1 MIKSNITAS
10 MVGKLRSQTGAGV
23 KDCKEALDQTDGD
36 FDKAID
42 FLRKKGIESAGKK
55 ADRATA
61 EGLIKSYIHTGN
73 KIGVLL
79 EIKCE
84 TDFVAKN
91 EEFKELARDLCMH
104 IAATA
109 PQFISRDD
117 VSKELI
123 DREREIAAAQVKD
136 KPAAVVQKIV
146 TGKLEKFYAEIC
158 LMEQPFVKDPDHT
171 VKDLLSEKISKIGEN
186 LVVSRFTRYQL
197 GE

>member
-1 MIKSNITAS
+1 MKN
-10 MVGKLRSQTGAGV
+10 
-23 KDCKEALDQTDGD
+23 CKEALDHADGD

-55 ADRATA
+55 SDRATA
-61 EGLIKSYIHTGN
+61 EGLIESYIHTGN

-104 IAATA
+104 IAAAA
-109 PQFISRDD
+109 PQFTNRDNVPKD
-117 VSKELI
+117 LL

-136 KPAAVVQKIV
+136 KPAAVIQKIV

-171 VKDLLSEKISKIGEN
+171 VKDLLSDKISKIGEN